1 MQRSLLVV
9 SILILASVL
18 AWIPL
23 FWQPEPDPEICEQT
37 PALAKA
43 PVGGDFTLHSYR
55 GPIRLQ
61 DFQGQVVLLYFGYTW
76 CPDICPTSLGL
87 TSLALDALTPGELT
101 RVQSLFI
108 SVDPERDTV
117 ERLKEYAEYF
127 HTKILGITGSPVE
140 VARVADLY
148 GAAYRKVKQASETGY
163 VVDHSAD
170 TYLINPSGD
179 LVEVLPH
186 GSPPEHVVAMIRKH
200 LN

>member
-1 MQRSLLVV
+1 MQRALLVV

-18 AWIPL
+18 VWMALVW
-23 FWQPEPDPEICEQT
+23 EPAQDPGFYEHV
-37 PALAKA
+37 PALATA

-55 GPIRLQ
+55 GPVKLE
-61 DFQGQVVLLYFGYTW
+61 DFRHKVVLLYFGYTW
-76 CPDICPTSLGL
+76 CPDICPTNLGF
-87 TSLALDALTPGELT
+87 TSLALEELNPDELE
-101 RVQSLFI
+101 RVQSLFV

-127 HTKILGITGSPVE
+127 HPRILGITGSAAE
-140 VARVADLY
+140 VAEVADLY
-148 GAAYRKVKQASETGY
+148 GAAYRKVEQASETDY

-170 TYLINPSGD
+170 TYLINPRGE

-186 GSPPEHVVAMIRKH
+186 GSPPEQTVALIRKH